1 MTREELERT
10 VILFMDSFTTM
21 TLACCSNHEPWV
33 AAVYYAR
40 QGFDLIFFSSS
51 KSRHSMFF
59 SQNPRAAASIHG
71 DYKGWKEIK
80 GLQME
85 GKVEALTTVMAQA
98 KATAIYV
105 KRYPFVRDFIG
116 NSVVFSRKIAEQLKQ
131 SGVRVDLKEEADS
144 LGKKIRNA
152 EAEKV
157 PYMLIAGEE
166 DQLAGKVSIR
176 YRSGEQK
183 NGIAVADAIAEI
195 QGAIRDRKQ
204 V

>member
-21 TLACCSNHEPWV
+21 TLACCSNDEPWV

-116 NSVVFSRKIAEQLKQ
+116 NSVVFSRKIAEKMT
-131 SGVRVDLKEEADS
+131 RVALYVFRPTIIQYLDNSA
-144 LGKKIRNA
+144 GFGIRW
-152 EAEKV
+152 K
-157 PYMLIAGEE
+157 L
-166 DQLAGKVSIR
+166 
-176 YRSGEQK
+176 
-183 NGIAVADAIAEI
+183 EI
-195 QGAIRDRKQ
+195 QDGRAIGAP
-204 V
+204 VLA